1 MVCAWD
7 SLIGIQL
14 TIISSIFQIANT
26 KPQISTSNNQI
37 REYRRETKQTIT
49 PLKLPIAKNNLIY
62 LPTIE
67 TETLV
72 RVWFLLR
79 KRYLW
84 FRWEEGCW
92 CEIVLPIQE
101 QRKSKKKEQKM
112 KNRETQEWIWC
123 NNKEKIREKVLG
135 GARVLLREKWVDDS
149 PLQLLTFTYYPSIIL
164 YSR

>member
-1 MVCAWD
+1 M
-7 SLIGIQL
+7 

-79 KRYLW
+79 ERDRDLVREKMRAVSM
-84 FRWEEGCW
+84 RWCCRFKNKERGKE
-92 CEIVLPIQE
+92 
-101 QRKSKKKEQKM
+101 RRAKKELWCSKED
-112 KNRETQEWIWC
+112 KGKEFEWGTC
-123 NNKEKIREKVLG
+123 LTKAGTKPG
-135 GARVLLREKWVDDS
+135 GAKA
-149 PLQLLTFTYYPSIIL
+149 
-164 YSR
+164 